1 VIEVLMLSGRRVA
14 AAMAALLCCGAWA
27 AAPPLGLP
35 PLPVPA
41 DNPQTPARIALGDAL
56 FHDARLSSTGEIA
69 CKNCHLDAIAFH
81 DGRPVA
87 KGVHMQRGTRNAPTV
102 VNAAYYD
109 YQFWDGRART
119 LEQQAVQPLLNPVE
133 HGLRTEEEVLDI
145 VRRDP
150 RYVAQFEEAF
160 GVAPQ
165 AIAML
170 HLTQSIAAYERTLI
184 SGNSPFDRWYYGG
197 DQTAMSDSAK
207 RGFEVFTGPG
217 HCAECHSV
225 NERHAL
231 FTDQGF
237 HNANA
242 GFAQLGA
249 DPERLATEF
258 IRAKNTSLDHQV
270 LTERQVSELGRFA
283 VTGQRE
289 DLGAFKT
296 PSLRN
301 IARTPPYLHDGSLNT
316 LEKVVEYF
324 NNGGKLN
331 PRDPGPN
338 PFQSPLI
345 RPLHLSEAQKGD
357 LVAFLKS
364 LTSPEYA
371 EPSYGRMTVSANS
384 APR

>member
-1 VIEVLMLSGRRVA
+1 MRQGVRVPA
-14 AAMAALLCCGAWA
+14 MMAALLCCGAWA
-27 AAPPLGLP
+27 GAPPLGLP
-35 PLPVPA
+35 PLPIPA
-41 DNPQTPARIALGDAL
+41 DNPQTPAKIALGDAL
-56 FHDARLSSTGEIA
+56 FHDARFSSTGEIA

-87 KGVHMQRGTRNAPTV
+87 KGVRMQRGTRNAPTV

-109 YQFWDGRART
+109 YQFWDGRAQT
-119 LEQQAVQPLLNPVE
+119 LEQQALQPLLNPIE
-133 HGLRTEEEVLDI
+133 HGLRSEDEILNI
-145 VRRDP
+145 VRRDAN
-150 RYVAQFEEAF
+150 YVARFAEAF
-160 GVAPQ
+160 GASAQ
-165 AIAML
+165 SITIT
-170 HLTQSIAAYERTLI
+170 HLTQAIAAYERTLI
-184 SGNSPFDRWYYGG
+184 SGDSAFDRWYYGG
-197 DQTAMSDSAK
+197 DLTAMSDSAK

-217 HCAECHSV
+217 HCAQCHTV
-225 NERHAL
+225 TRQYAL
-231 FTDQGF
+231 FTDQAF

-242 GFAQLGA
+242 SFALLGA
-249 DPERLATEF
+249 DPERRAAEF
-258 IRAKNTSLDHQV
+258 MQARTANIDQRV
-270 LTERQVSELGRFA
+270 LSDREASELGRFA
-283 VTGQRE
+283 VTGRRE

-345 RPLHLSEAQKGD
+345 RPLNLSAEQKRD

-371 EPSYGRMTVSANS
+371 EPAYRG
-384 APR
+384 

>member
-1 VIEVLMLSGRRVA
+1 MRVGA
-14 AAMAALLCCGAWA
+14 RVTAVMAALLCCGAWA
-27 AAPPLGLP
+27 GATPLGLP
-35 PLPVPA
+35 PLPIPA
-41 DNPQTPARIALGDAL
+41 DNPQAPAKIALGDAL
-56 FHDARLSSTGEIA
+56 FHDARFSSTGEIA

-109 YQFWDGRART
+109 YQFWDGRVQT
-119 LEQQAVQPLLNPVE
+119 LEQQAIQPLLNPVE

-150 RYVAQFEEAF
+150 RYIAQFVEVF

-165 AIAML
+165 AITIQ
-170 HLTQSIAAYERTLI
+170 HLAQAIAAYERTLI
-184 SGNSPFDRWYYGG
+184 SGNSAFDRWYYGG
-197 DQTAMSDSAK
+197 DQTAMSESAQ
-207 RGFEVFTGPG
+207 RGFAVFTGPG
-217 HCAECHSV
+217 HCAECHAVSQQY
-225 NERHAL
+225 AL
-231 FTDQGF
+231 FTDQAF

-242 GFAQLGA
+242 SFALLGA
-249 DPERLATEF
+249 DPEH
-258 IRAKNTSLDHQV
+258 RAAQFMRARKANLDQRV
-270 LTERQVSELGRFA
+270 LSDREASELGRFA

-331 PRDPGPN
+331 PRDPVPN

-345 RPLHLSEAQKGD
+345 RPLHLSEVQKDD

-371 EPSYGRMTVSANS
+371 EPSYARMTAATSA